1 MPDRPNLDLILVT
14 INGLHSV
21 SITLTER
28 ARELAADPDAR
39 LSDFEDVPELLADA
53 LATAL
58 DALPE
63 GSLTD
68 ERIQLLGAC
77 RRFIEGWAP

>member
-1 MPDRPNLDLILVT
+1 MHDNLDRILCAAISLQAVA
-14 INGLHSV
+14 
-21 SITLTER
+21 ITLTEY
-28 ARELAADPDAR
+28 ARELPADPAAR

-63 GSLTD
+63 DRLTED
-68 ERIQLLGAC
+68 RTQLLGAL
-77 RRFIEGWAP
+77 RRYLEGWKL